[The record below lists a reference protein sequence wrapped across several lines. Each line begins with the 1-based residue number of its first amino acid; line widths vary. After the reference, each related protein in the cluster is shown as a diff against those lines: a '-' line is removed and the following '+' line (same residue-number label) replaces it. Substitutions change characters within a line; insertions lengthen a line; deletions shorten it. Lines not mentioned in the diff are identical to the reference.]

1 MMGERVFDGLKVID
15 CASFI
20 AGPAAA
26 TVMSDFGAEVI
37 KIEPPGVGDPYR
49 RRATPPIGPGLKSN
63 PGFELDGRN
72 KKSLALDLRSPAGQA
87 VLRRLASNAD
97 VFITN
102 YPPPVRRRL
111 GITYDDLAPLNER
124 LIYASFSGYGEV
136 GPEADKPGFDAT
148 AWWARTGLMHLVRA
162 GEEATPA
169 RSLPGMGDHPSAM
182 ATYGAIVTALYQRER
197 TGKGG
202 YVGSSL
208 LANGLW
214 ANGCA
219 VQAALCGEKVVPQP
233 PRERGLNALRVH
245 YRCRDG
251 HWLLL
256 SIAADEWRWEKFR
269 ECLGASVLSEPRF
282 ARHEDRE
289 ANAHELIA
297 ILDEVFA
304 TKDFAEWRPIL
315 EAAGIIFGIVAKM
328 EDIADDAQILASE
341 ALVQFQG
348 DTTMTV
354 DSPFWV
360 RGQEK
365 VRPRR
370 APAVG
375 DHSEEVLRQA
385 GYPDAEIQALRA
397 EGVIG

>member
-1 MMGERVFDGLKVID
+1 MSERVFDGLKVID

-37 KIEPPGVGDPYR
+37 KIEPPGSGDPYR

-72 KKSLALDLRSPAGQA
+72 KKSLALDLRAPAGQS
-87 VLRRLASNAD
+87 VLRRLVADAD

-111 GITYDDLAPLNER
+111 GITYAELAPLNER
-124 LIYASFSGYGEV
+124 LIYASFTGYGEV

-197 TGKGG
+197 TGHGS

-214 ANGCA
+214 ANGCS

-251 HWLLL
+251 RWLLL
-256 SIAADEWRWEKFR
+256 SIAADEWRWEKFKD
-269 ECLGASVLSEPRF
+269 CLGSSALSDSRF
-282 ARHEDRE
+282 ATVQRRED
-289 ANAHELIA
+289 NARELIG
-297 ILDEVFA
+297 ICDEIFA
-304 TKDFAEWRPIL
+304 TKDLKEWRSIL
-315 EAAGIIFGIVAKM
+315 DEAGLIFGIIAEM
-328 EDIADDAQILASE
+328 DDISEDAQILASQ
-341 ALVQFQG
+341 ALVPFEG
-348 DTTMTV
+348 DRTMTV
-354 DSPFWV
+354 NSPIWIA
-360 RGQEK
+360 GQEK
-365 VRPRR
+365 ARPRR
-370 APAVG
+370 APVVG
-375 DHSEEVLRQA
+375 EHSDEVLRAA
-385 GYPDAEIQALRA
+385 GYADTEIRALRA
-397 EGVIG
+397 GGMVA